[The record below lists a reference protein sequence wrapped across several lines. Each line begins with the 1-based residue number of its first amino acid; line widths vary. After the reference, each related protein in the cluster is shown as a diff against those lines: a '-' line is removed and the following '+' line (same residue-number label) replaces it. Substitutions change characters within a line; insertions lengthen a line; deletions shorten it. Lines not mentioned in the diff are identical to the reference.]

1 MLDFLL
7 VETQGAETADES
19 LPEATQSLID
29 PSDIFESDVFSPEYP
44 GSRSLACD
52 GTGGNLF
59 PEKSTLTGDWFG
71 LRPKLADEG
80 TTFNL
85 YGTQFYQGV
94 ADGGR
99 SQEGEYGGKFDYL
112 AHISAASLGHP
123 GLSLD
128 LHGESRLG
136 TSVNQ
141 IDGLIAP
148 SNIAMN
154 FPTEEGNLSALTG
167 FKVTQALSEDFA
179 IFAGKLNTLDE
190 YPLHFSKRLG
200 LDRPGI
206 GGFMNTS
213 LVFNPIVARTVPYS
227 AAAVGAAFLKDG
239 EPLFSLTIMDPRER
253 ATIGLEDLYA
263 DGAVIMPDLTLHGE
277 FLGRPSTINLG
288 GTYSTAVYTSVDPAS
303 YLVLPSGII
312 AGQKRGSWSLYANA
326 YHALWVDP
334 RSEDR
339 HWGVF
344 GQFGLSDGD
353 PNPVRFVANG
363 GIAGRSMLPNR
374 TRDTFG
380 VAFFYLGLSDNF
392 KALTAPVLP
401 QQDEMGGELFYNF
414 SITPWCRLTTDL
426 QIARPSTQSYNTVI
440 IPGMRL
446 EVVF

>member
-1 MLDFLL
+1 MQSGRSFLFL
-7 VETQGAETADES
+7 KCLAFFAVIASVPAASQGAEIAGKS
-19 LPEATQSLID
+19 LPETNPATTVPGD
-29 PSDIFESDVFSPEYP
+29 GVEP
-44 GSRSLACD
+44 GSFSVANPFSETLSCD
-52 GTGGNLF
+52 GTDCDWF
-59 PEKSTLTGDWFG
+59 AEKSSLTGDWFG

-80 TTFNL
+80 ATFNI

-112 AHISAASLGHP
+112 AHISAARLGNP
-123 GLSLD
+123 GLFLD

-154 FPTEEGNLSALTG
+154 FPTEEGNVSALTG
-167 FKVTQALSEDFA
+167 FKVTQALGEDFA
-179 IFAGKLNTLDE
+179 VFAGKLNTLDE
-190 YPLHFSKRLG
+190 YPLHFNKSLG

-227 AAAVGAAFLKDG
+227 AAAVGAAFLKEG
-239 EPLFSLTIMDPRER
+239 ESLFSLTIMDPRER

-263 DGAVIMPDLTLHGE
+263 DGVVIMPDLTLHGE

-303 YLVLPSGII
+303 YLVLPSGIV
-312 AGQKRGSWSLYANA
+312 AGQKRGSWSLYANV

-339 HWGVF
+339 HWGIF

-392 KALTAPVLP
+392 KALAAPVLP
-401 QQDEMGGELFYNF
+401 QQDEIGGELFYNF
-414 SITPWCRLTTDL
+414 SITP
-426 QIARPSTQSYNTVI
+426 
-440 IPGMRL
+440 
-446 EVVF
+446 